1 MRGSGGRCVNIVPR
15 QKLERQMWL
24 IRAEDGYPTED
35 ATRTLPEPRPRQE
48 PAEWRLRSF
57 WGHELSDEQLAR
69 VPGPAIVLIDLRE
82 IGVRLSL
89 DDFGTGYSSMTHLR
103 RMPVHSL
110 KIDCSFVAG
119 LGVVAEDTAI
129 VAAIINLG
137 HSFGV
142 EVIAEGIETVSQ
154 LRHLARLGCDGGQGF
169 LWSEGVDP
177 LTASALMLAPLWVS
191 GVEVGV

>member
-1 MRGSGGRCVNIVPR
+1 M
-15 QKLERQMWL
+15 
-24 IRAEDGYPTED
+24 
-35 ATRTLPEPRPRQE
+35 
-48 PAEWRLRSF
+48 
-57 WGHELSDEQLAR
+57 SDEQLAR

-142 EVIAEGIETVSQ
+142 DVIAEGIETAAQ
-154 LRHLARLGCDGGQGF
+154 LRHLARLGCDSGQGF

-177 LTASALMLAPLWVS
+177 LTASALMLAPLWVP